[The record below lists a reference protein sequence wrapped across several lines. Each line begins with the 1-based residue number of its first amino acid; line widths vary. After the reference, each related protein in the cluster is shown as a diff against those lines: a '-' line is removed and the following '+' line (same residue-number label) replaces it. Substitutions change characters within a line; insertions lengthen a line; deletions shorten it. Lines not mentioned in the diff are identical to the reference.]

1 MTDDLKSKLISELVW
16 LVSIVAVSALVEYAV
31 IMIFDLH
38 PILSVKIQALIGL
51 VVIAYGIRMISRMG
65 EEGMIPLIEDDEQV
79 KKDNEPHSQ
88 RD

>member
-1 MTDDLKSKLISELVW
+1 MTGDLKSKLISELIW
-16 LVSIVAVSALVEYAV
+16 LVSIVAVSALIEYAV

-51 VVIAYGIRMISRMG
+51 VVVAYGIRMISRMG

-88 RD
+88 TD